1 MTREAIN
8 EVLAEIQ
15 AQQDPNKGNPRIKE
29 IVDRLLKDLFYA
41 MDDLKI
47 TSEEMWHAADWLTKT
62 GKTGEWGL
70 VFAGLGIEHFMDV
83 QMDWEDKEAGLDVK
97 TPRTIEGPL
106 YVAGAPETMSY
117 AELENEPNQGDERLF
132 MQGTVVDENGNPIE
146 GALVEVWHCNLLGNY
161 SYFDTSQSEFNLRRS
176 IRVGKDGRYQFKS
189 FIPSGYGCPPDGCT
203 DNLMKWLGRHGERP
217 AHIHF
222 FITAPGFRKLTTQ
235 ITIEG
240 EPLLG
245 QDFAFADRD
254 ELVPHITR
262 YSLDEA
268 KQLGKEEAFASIDF
282 DFNMVHDSEKI
293 VPGENHRTRA
303 EIVH

>member
-117 AELENEPNQGDERLF
+117 AELETNRIKAMNVCLCKE
-132 MQGTVVDENGNPIE
+132 
-146 GALVEVWHCNLLGNY
+146 LL
-161 SYFDTSQSEFNLRRS
+161 
-176 IRVGKDGRYQFKS
+176 
-189 FIPSGYGCPPDGCT
+189 
-203 DNLMKWLGRHGERP
+203 
-217 AHIHF
+217 
-222 FITAPGFRKLTTQ
+222 LTKTE
-235 ITIEG
+235 I
-240 EPLLG
+240 
-245 QDFAFADRD
+245 
-254 ELVPHITR
+254 
-262 YSLDEA
+262 
-268 KQLGKEEAFASIDF
+268 QLK
-282 DFNMVHDSEKI
+282 VL
-293 VPGENHRTRA
+293 
-303 EIVH
+303 